1 MISIMPAYGRKYE
14 TEDQVLEAWNANKDF
29 KMVEGPY
36 INRSDWIKYGN
47 RMDYVVYRPFHV
59 ILENGVM

>member
-1 MISIMPAYGRKYE
+1 MISVMPAYGRKYE
-14 TEDQVLEAWNANKDF
+14 TADQVMEAWNADKDF

-47 RMDYVVYRPFHV
+47 RLDYVVYTPFHV